1 MASETQEILYSN
13 FQALISD
20 RGLSSVLDSSRMLA
34 SALQRTATQIQSGGG
49 GGLGS
54 TVLSTVSKVFT
65 SGLGLVPLISGL
77 FGLFGGGS
85 APEPPPLVKYVM
97 PERLFFQGAGVG
109 GGIASA
115 DYDQMSMPRAYVTP
129 SGRQTNDPSGGIT
142 PQITVNVQAMDS
154 KSFMD
159 HSTEIAQAV
168 RQAMLNL
175 SPVNDVVNDL

>member
-1 MASETQEILYSN
+1 MASKTQEALYSN

-34 SALQRTATQIQSGGG
+34 SALQSTATQIQSAGGSGVG
-49 GGLGS
+49 GA
-54 TVLSTVSKVFT
+54 VLSTVSKVFT

-77 FGLFGGGS
+77 FGLFGGGGP
-85 APEPPPLVKYVM
+85 PEPPPLVKYVM
-97 PERLFFQGAGVG
+97 PERLFFQGASAG

-115 DYDQMSMPRAYVTP
+115 DYDQMSMPRAYVTR
-129 SGRQTNDPSGGIT
+129 SGSQANETSGGIP

-159 HSTEIAQAV
+159 HSAEIAQAV